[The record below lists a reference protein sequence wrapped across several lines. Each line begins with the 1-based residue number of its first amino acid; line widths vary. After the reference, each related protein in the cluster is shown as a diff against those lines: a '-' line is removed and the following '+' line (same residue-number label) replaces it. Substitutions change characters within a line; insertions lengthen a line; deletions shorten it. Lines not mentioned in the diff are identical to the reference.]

1 MTAVNTLKTGFAN
14 SFRSGAI
21 WLFLIAII
29 LTILFALSIGGML
42 LLQKAMWGLMISFI
56 SSIAFFLFTGAV
68 LNKKGGLKKI
78 GRKK

>member
-42 LLQKAMWGLMISFI
+42 LLQKAMW
-56 SSIAFFLFTGAV
+56 V
-68 LNKKGGLKKI
+68 
-78 GRKK
+78 